1 MEKDFSLEAQITI
14 LNQQWNLLQVTLE
27 ARFRN
32 RESKQAVPVME
43 QAIELFIQYIYMT
56 NGIDSSK
63 SKFWAE
69 CDLKPVNLEERLQF
83 IISRPGLFHSYKQ
96 LTELFTEQE
105 KQYAK
110 YVALSNLKK
119 RPDYK

>member
-1 MEKDFSLEAQITI
+1 LEKDVSLEAQITNLI
-14 LNQQWNLLQVTLE
+14 QQWNLLQVTLE

-56 NGIDSSK
+56 NEIGSSK